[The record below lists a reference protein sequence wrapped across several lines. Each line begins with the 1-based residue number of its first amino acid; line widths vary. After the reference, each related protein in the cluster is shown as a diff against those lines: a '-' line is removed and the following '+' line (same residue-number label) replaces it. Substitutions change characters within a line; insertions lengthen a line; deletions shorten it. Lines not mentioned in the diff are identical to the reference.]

1 MQIKIKKLHPNAIL
15 PTMATPGSAAYDLHA
30 CIDVPVTIEPGETA
44 MIGTGLAI
52 QPPRGIAALILARSG
67 KATKRGLAP
76 ANKVGLADSDYIGM
90 YMVALHNHGKQ
101 TQIIYPNDR
110 IAQLMFVKHEYVDWD
125 VVDELDETERGDRGC
140 GSTGVQ

>member
-15 PTMATPGSAAYDLHA
+15 PTMATTGSAAYDLHA

-67 KATKRGLAP
+67 MATKRGLAP
-76 ANKVGLADSDYIGM
+76 ANKVGLADSDYVGM

-125 VVDELDETERGDRGC
+125 VVDELDETERGDRGF